1 MKKNLNYKILIFLFL
16 TLNNYIVFSNV
27 STNKI
32 KQRNDLILID
42 SLKFQ
47 LNHIDCIRECLK
59 TLNREPSNKYVNK
72 VLCSEFNQIR
82 KWDSCIIVG
91 QKFNEINNFPLYNY
105 EELYLAYCEKRNYK
119 KAIELSKLSIKNN
132 KNVLIAKQNLEELT
146 IKQSFSKGVAILFSL
161 ILTILYVYYYRKKSV
176 DNMDVRMNFISLI
189 FLVFSISIIIYS
201 LFYAFAPYFWSL
213 NTVLPIDN
221 FTHLVKHEIYDKDG
235 IESFVLYCFAF
246 LSILLTYILSLKI
259 SSSINKFVLSVLF
272 ILSVL
277 FVNLIGFHPPLLD
290 VNKSV
295 FELTL
300 VVVIISLMSLIL
312 TYLFTF
318 NKRFFYFSVVIIL
331 ILVCFRSIGE
341 ISLLD
346 NSIILLPAIQLLQG
360 DSLSEIYFQYDLFL
374 SLIALFFLK
383 FHINFDLIQFPFQL
397 SYFIFFIGLIFFFNK
412 FFFIKKNSI
421 YLFLIILIVK
431 FYSYSHEP
439 TYAFGQTPLRIDLWI
454 IPLLLSFFF
463 GIRHWSV
470 AFALAL
476 FLIFHKNLGII
487 YLVAYLQL
495 LFIRFLLDFKEFNL
509 NSVLNNLKFHLKKNN
524 FVLLIILS
532 GFIVSVF
539 LFKGFV
545 PKSAVL
551 FSSLGINFLKMPID
565 SFYWFIFPLNA
576 IVFVLLVR
584 NIKFISTNYFNT
596 SIFIILLSIGNSM
609 YFFGRSHD
617 SQFIQILVLPII
629 TFFIL
634 IDLLFKLKI
643 IQSSKMNSLIT
654 FSFLIL
660 TSFIYSDN
668 IYGKGKKQIDN
679 YKKKRF
685 IYSITSQPKKKDFQM
700 IKSITNNSSKV
711 AFVFC
716 GTKRST
722 DDFLFYWKGGYALNG
737 KPLMLEV
744 FAKDQ
749 ISRIDN
755 LTSKGY
761 YVVTSTS
768 EYLHYNAINLEGI
781 KSKTLGRYTAYYK

>member
-1 MKKNLNYKILIFLFL
+1 MKFLYVFLLIILNSGFLYSSSIQGNKKYLIDE
-16 TLNNYIVFSNV
+16 IR
-27 STNKI
+27 I
-32 KQRNDLILID
+32 ID
-42 SLKFQ
+42 SLKYK
-47 LNHIDCIRECLK
+47 LNHSECIRICLM
-59 TLNREPSNKYVNK
+59 TLEKVPSNNYINK
-72 VLCSEFNQIR
+72 VLCFEYNQIR

-105 EELYLAYCEKRNYK
+105 EELHRAYCEKKNYK
-119 KAIELSKLSIKNN
+119 KAIELSKLSIKKN
-132 KNVLIAKQNLEELT
+132 KNSLIAKQNLKELT
-146 IKQSFSKGVAILFSL
+146 VKQSFSIGVTILFSL
-161 ILTILYVYYYRKKSV
+161 ILSILYFYYYRKKSI
-176 DNMDVRMNFISLI
+176 DNKQLTTNFISLI
-189 FLVFSISIIIYS
+189 YLVFSISMIIYS
-201 LFYAFAPYFWSL
+201 LFYAFAPYIWSL

-221 FTHLVKHEIYDKDG
+221 FTHLVKYEIYDKDG
-235 IESFVLYCFAF
+235 IESFVLYCIAF
-246 LSILLTYILSLKI
+246 LSILLSYILSIKI
-259 SSSINKFVLSVLF
+259 SSSINIFTSFGLF
-272 ILSVL
+272 ILSIL
-277 FVNLIGFHPPLLD
+277 FVNIIGFHPPLLD
-290 VNKSV
+290 VNKNI
-295 FELTL
+295 FEMTQ
-300 VVVIISLMSLIL
+300 VIVIISILSLFL
-312 TYLFTF
+312 RFLFTF
-318 NKRFFYFSVVIIL
+318 NVRFFNFLVVIIL

-346 NSIILLPAIQLLQG
+346 NSIILLPSLQLLQG

-397 SYFIFFIGLIFFFNK
+397 SYFIFFISLLFFFNK
-412 FFFIKKNSI
+412 FLFIKINSV

-439 TYAFGQTPLRIDLWI
+439 TYAFGQTPLRIDLWL

-509 NSVLNNLKFHLKKNN
+509 NSVLNNLKFHLKKNS

-576 IVFVLLVR
+576 IVFVLLIR
-584 NIKFISTNYFNT
+584 NINLISTTYFNT
-596 SIFIILLSIGNSM
+596 AILIILLSIGNSM

-643 IQSSKMNSLIT
+643 IQSSKMISLIT
-654 FSFLIL
+654 FSFLML

-668 IYGKGKKQIDN
+668 IYEKGKKQIDN
-679 YKKKRF
+679 YKKRRF
-685 IYSITSQPKKKDFQM
+685 IYSITSQPKKEDFQM

-722 DDFLFYWKGGYALNG
+722 DDFLYYWKGGYVLKG
-737 KPLMLEV
+737 KPLMLEL

-749 ISRIDN
+749 ISGIDS

-768 EYLHYNAINLEGI
+768 EYLHFNQINLVGL
-781 KSKTLGRYTAYYK
+781 KNKTLGRYTAYYK

>member
-1 MKKNLNYKILIFLFL
+1 MKIGLNYKILIILFL
-16 TLNNYIVFSNV
+16 TLNNYFVFSNV

-32 KQRNDLILID
+32 KETKEFILID
-42 SLKFQ
+42 SLKDQ
-47 LNHIDCIRECLK
+47 LNHNDCIRECLK
-59 TLNREPSNKYVNK
+59 TLSIEPINKYVNK
-72 VLCSEFNQIR
+72 VLCFEYNQIR

-105 EELYLAYCEKRNYK
+105 DELYLAYCEKRNYN
-119 KAIELSKLSIKNN
+119 KAIELSKIAIKNN
-132 KNVLIAKQNLEELT
+132 VNVLIAKQNLKELT
-146 IKQSFSKGVAILFSL
+146 VKQSFSKWVSILFSL
-161 ILTILYVYYYRKKSV
+161 ILSCLYFYYYRNKSIE
-176 DNMDVRMNFISLI
+176 NKQFRTNFISLI
-189 FLVFSISIIIYS
+189 YLVFSISIIIYF

-213 NTVLPIDN
+213 NTILPIDN
-221 FTHLVKHEIYDKDG
+221 FTHLVKYEIYDKDG
-235 IESFVLYCFAF
+235 IESFILYCIAF
-246 LSILLTYILSLKI
+246 LSIFSSYIISIKI
-259 SSSINKFVLSVLF
+259 SSSINIFVSFVLS
-272 ILSVL
+272 IL
-277 FVNLIGFHPPLLD
+277 FVNIIGFHPPLLA

-295 FELTL
+295 FELIQ
-300 VVVIISLMSLIL
+300 VVVIISLLSLFL
-312 TYLFTF
+312 SFLFKF
-318 NKRFFYFSVVIIL
+318 NKRIFYFSVVIIL
-331 ILVCFRSIGE
+331 ILICFRSIGE

-346 NSIILLPAIQLLQG
+346 NSIILLPSLQLLQG
-360 DSLSEIYFQYDLFL
+360 ESLSEIYFQYDLFL

-397 SYFIFFIGLIFFFNK
+397 SYFLFFIGVLFLFNK
-412 FFFIKKNSI
+412 FLFIKKNSV

-439 TYAFGQTPLRIDLWI
+439 TYAFGQTPLRIDLWL

-463 GIRHWSV
+463 GVRHWSV

-495 LFIRFLLDFKEFNL
+495 LFILFLLDFKKFTL
-509 NSVLNNLKFHLKKNN
+509 NSVLNNLKFHLKKNR
-524 FVLLIILS
+524 FVLIIILF
-532 GFIVSVF
+532 GFIVSIF
-539 LFKGFV
+539 LFKGFI

-551 FSSLGINFLKMPID
+551 FSSLGINFLKIPID

-576 IVFVLLVR
+576 IVFVLLIR
-584 NIKFISTNYFNT
+584 NINFISNT
-596 SIFIILLSIGNSM
+596 YLNTGIFIILLSIGNSM

-617 SQFIQILVLPII
+617 SQFIQILALPII

-643 IQSSKMNSLIT
+643 IQSSKMISLIT
-654 FSFLIL
+654 FSCLIL

-668 IYGKGKKQIDN
+668 IYEKGKKQIDN

-685 IYSITSQPKKKDFQM
+685 IYSITSQPKKEDFQM

-722 DDFLFYWKGGYALNG
+722 DDFLYYWKGGYVLKG

-744 FAKDQ
+744 FTKDQ
-749 ISRIDN
+749 ISRIDS

-761 YVVTSTS
+761 YVVTSTP
-768 EYLHYNAINLEGI
+768 EYLHINVINLVDL
-781 KSKTLGRYTAYYK
+781 KNKTLGRYTAFYK